1 MLQSEAEE
9 RIRAAGESSL
19 LGRILAKSSNEIY
32 VFDAQTLC
40 FTQVNQGARDN
51 LGYSMQELR
60 NLTPL
65 DLKPELS
72 RQEFSQLIEPLRT
85 GAKDN
90 LIFQTVHRRKD
101 GSTYPVEVRLQLSA
115 AGQAPQF
122 VAIIQ
127 DITERLRAEEE
138 SSLLGRILAKSS
150 NEIYV
155 FDAQTLCFTQ
165 VNQGARQNL
174 GYSMQELQK
183 LTPLDLKPELSR
195 EEFSRLIEPL
205 RTGAKDNLIFQTV
218 HRRKDGSTYPVEVR
232 LQLSAAGQAP
242 QFVAIIQD
250 ITERLRAEEESSLLG
265 RILAK
270 SSNEIYVFD
279 AQTLCF
285 TQVNQG
291 ARQNLGYSMQE
302 LQKLTPLD
310 LKPELS
316 REEFS
321 RLIEPLSTG
330 MKDHLIFETV
340 HRRKDG
346 STYPVEVRLQ
356 LSAAGQA
363 PQFVAII
370 QDITER
376 QQAQAQMSKLSR
388 ALEHIADSVVITNRR
403 GDIEYV
409 NPAFELTTGYSKQEV
424 IGKNPNIVNSGK
436 HDKAFYKVLWDT
448 ILSGKNYRDVFINRK
463 KDGNLYYEE
472 KTIVPLKDEEG
483 NITSFV
489 ATGKDITERLR
500 AEERLLYMAHHDI
513 LTDLPNRALFIDRLS
528 QAILRAH
535 RSNHGIAV
543 LFLDLDR
550 FKVINETLGHDL
562 GDRLLQDL
570 AERLRSCL
578 READTIARLGGDEFA
593 VLLEDITDVT
603 DTSSIAIQVRDVLS
617 NPFMVDGREL
627 FITASVGISI
637 FPDDGQ
643 DAHTLL
649 KNADTAMHRAKES
662 GRDTHQLY
670 SAEMSTRALE
680 QLTLE
685 TDLRHAV
692 AREEFLLHYQPQVDL
707 ENGRIVGVEAL
718 IRWNHPEL
726 GLIPPDDFIP
736 LLEETGL
743 IIPVGE
749 WVLRTACAQNKTW
762 QDIGLPPLSVAV
774 NLSGRQVD
782 SPDLVEQVRD
792 IVTESNLDPSYL
804 ELEITES
811 MIMANVEATIETLT
825 CISDMGIT
833 FAIDDFGTGYS
844 SLSYLK
850 RFPISTIKI
859 DRSFVRDITTD
870 PDDAAIVTTI
880 IAMARNLKLGI
891 IAEGVETEQQSAF
904 LRAHGCTRIQGYL
917 YSRPLPV
924 EEITELLRQACP
936 SDYQANWIKAR
947 G

>member
-1 MLQSEAEE
+1 MDQKTRALGREKTMLRSEAEE
-9 RIRAAGESSL
+9 RRNAEDDSSL
-19 LGRILAKSSNEIY
+19 LGQILAKSSNEIY

-40 FTQVNQGARDN
+40 FTQVNQGAKQN

-72 RQEFSQLIEPLRT
+72 NEKFSQLIEPLRT
-85 GAKDN
+85 GRKDH
-90 LIFQTVHRRKD
+90 LVFQTVHARKD

-122 VAIIQ
+122 
-127 DITERLRAEEE
+127 
-138 SSLLGRILAKSS
+138 
-150 NEIYV
+150 
-155 FDAQTLCFTQ
+155 F
-165 VNQGARQNL
+165 
-174 GYSMQELQK
+174 
-183 LTPLDLKPELSR
+183 
-195 EEFSRLIEPL
+195 
-205 RTGAKDNLIFQTV
+205 
-218 HRRKDGSTYPVEVR
+218 
-232 LQLSAAGQAP
+232 
-242 QFVAIIQD
+242 
-250 ITERLRAEEESSLLG
+250 
-265 RILAK
+265 
-270 SSNEIYVFD
+270 
-279 AQTLCF
+279 
-285 TQVNQG
+285 
-291 ARQNLGYSMQE
+291 
-302 LQKLTPLD
+302 
-310 LKPELS
+310 
-316 REEFS
+316 
-321 RLIEPLSTG
+321 
-330 MKDHLIFETV
+330 
-340 HRRKDG
+340 
-346 STYPVEVRLQ
+346 
-356 LSAAGQA
+356 
-363 PQFVAII
+363 AII

-388 ALEHIADSVVITNRR
+388 ALENIADSVVITNRN
-403 GDIEYV
+403 GEIEYV
-409 NPAFELTTGYSKQEV
+409 NSAFESTTGYSRQEA
-424 IGKNPNIVNSGK
+424 IGKNPSIVQSGK
-436 HDKAFYKVLWDT
+436 HDKAFYKALWKT
-448 ILSGKNYRDVFINRK
+448 ILGDRIYRDTLINRK
-463 KDGNLYYEE
+463 KDGTLYYEE
-472 KTIVPLKDEEG
+472 KTITPLKDEKG
-483 NITSFV
+483 DITSFV

-528 QAILRAH
+528 HAILRTH
-535 RSNHGIAV
+535 RGDHVVAI

-550 FKVINETLGHDL
+550 FKVINDTLGHDL

-593 VLLEDITDVT
+593 VLLEDITDIA
-603 DTSSIAIQVRDVLS
+603 DASSIALQIRDMLS
-617 NPFMVDGREL
+617 YPFVVDGREL
-627 FITASVGISI
+627 FITASVGISM

-649 KNADTAMHRAKES
+649 KNADTAMYRAKES

-680 QLTLE
+680 RLTLE

-707 ENGRIVGVEAL
+707 ESGRIVGVEAL

-743 IIPVGE
+743 ILPVGE

-774 NLSGRQVD
+774 NLSGRQVE
-782 SPDLVEQVRD
+782 SSDLIGQVRD

-904 LRAHGCTRIQGYL
+904 LSAHDCTRIQGYL
-917 YSRPLPV
+917 FSRPLPV
-924 EEITELLRQACP
+924 EEITELLRQERP
-936 SDYQANWIKAR
+936 GDYQTNWIKAR